1 MNNKKVG
8 GVVVLYYPEVEVIE
22 NIKSYLNQIDT
33 LLVFDNSGNYASE
46 VVEWIKSND
55 KIIYKNDNNNY
66 GIARA
71 LNYAANYFMELDF
84 NYLLT
89 LDQDSCASVDMVKS
103 LLEITN
109 DIDDIGIVSP
119 FHTNRYNTK
128 QPPAVAF
135 QEVVNV
141 KTSGNLVNLFLF
153 PQIGEFNENYFID
166 YVDIEYGYRIKL
178 KGFKVIQVNSV
189 LLYHNEANIIQ
200 KRFLWWTL
208 YPYNHNKKRMYY
220 KTRNLLYLRD
230 QYSKILH
237 EELKAE
243 IKEFRNNLFK
253 IILFEKEKTAKIK
266 MILMGYSDYLK
277 KVTGRNP
284 KE

>member
-1 MNNKKVG
+1 MNNKRVG
-8 GVVVLYYPEVEVIE
+8 GVVVLYYPAVEVIE

-33 LLVFDNSGNYASE
+33 LVVFDNSENYASE

-55 KIIYKNDNNNY
+55 QIIYKNDNNNY

-71 LNYAANYFMELDF
+71 LNYAANYFIQLGY
-84 NYLLT
+84 NHLLT
-89 LDQDSCASVDMVKS
+89 MDQDSCASVDMVKK

-109 DIDDIGIVSP
+109 DINDIGIISP
-119 FHTNRYNTK
+119 FHTNKYNTK
-128 QPPAVAF
+128 QPPAISCH
-135 QEVVNV
+135 EVINV

-153 PQIGEFNENYFID
+153 PKIGAFNEDYFID

-189 LLYHNEANIIQ
+189 PLYHNEADIIQ

-208 YPYNHNKKRMYY
+208 YPYNHNKNRMYY

-230 QYSKILH
+230 QYSKIFP

-253 IILFEKEKTAKIK
+253 IILFEKEKAAKIK

-277 KVTGRNP
+277 RITGRNP